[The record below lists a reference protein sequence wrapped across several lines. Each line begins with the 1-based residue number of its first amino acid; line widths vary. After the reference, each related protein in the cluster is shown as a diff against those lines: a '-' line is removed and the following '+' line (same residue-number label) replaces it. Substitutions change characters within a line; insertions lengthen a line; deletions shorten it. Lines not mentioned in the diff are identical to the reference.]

1 MQFTELT
8 PQEFDQFTRAHFS
21 HFTQTLANYN
31 LKKDSGVETYLVG
44 VKEDGEVRAASL
56 VTLTPVMKVFKYAYT
71 NRGPVMDYSDKR
83 VFDVFFEGLTTF
95 LKPKKV
101 MYVRVDPYEVI
112 KERTHDGKITKDMG
126 NRYIYDYFKALGWD
140 HTGFTKGFDPIVQIR
155 WHSVL
160 ELEGSDPKTLLNN
173 MDSLRKRNIKKAQK
187 NGLHLRYL
195 ELDEIDVF
203 RKFMK
208 DTSEMKAFIDRD
220 DEYYISRKKHFGDN
234 VLIPLVYVDL
244 EEYNDSTRKDRD
256 QLVKNIDKA
265 KKGLEKDPD
274 NKKAENKIKNLSEQ
288 LANIEDKL
296 AEGEALLKEHGRE
309 LPVASS
315 YYFITPHEVVYLA
328 GGSANEFRHFA
339 GSYLIQWHMIN
350 YALEHNIDI
359 YNFYGISGNFTP
371 EAEDYGVIQFK
382 KGFNAK
388 VLEYIGDFIKPVNGP
403 AYTAYTNLAKLRTFI
418 GR

>member
-8 PQEFDQFTRAHFS
+8 TQEFEQFTRAHFS
-21 HFTQTLANYN
+21 HFTQTVDNYN
-31 LKKDSGVETYLVG
+31 LKKDAGVETYLVG
-44 VKEDGEVRAASL
+44 VKDGGEIKAASL

-83 VFDVFFEGLTTF
+83 VFDAFFEGLTEF

-101 MYVRVDPYEVI
+101 MYARVDPYEVI
-112 KERTHDGKITKDMG
+112 KERTHDGEITKDMG
-126 NRYIYDYFKALGWD
+126 NRYIFDYFKALGWS
-140 HTGFTKGFDPIVQIR
+140 HTGFTKGFDPVVQIR

-160 ELEGSDPKTLLNN
+160 DLAGKDPEMLLDD

-208 DTSEMKAFIDRD
+208 DTSEMKAFMDRD

-244 EEYNDSTRKDRD
+244 EEYNESTQKDRD
-256 QLVKNIDKA
+256 QLAKNIDKA
-265 KKGLEKDPD
+265 KKTLEKDPA
-274 NKKAENKIKNLSEQ
+274 NKKAENKITNLAEQ
-288 LANIEDKL
+288 LGNIEEKL
-296 AEGEALLKEHGRE
+296 AEGEALLQKHGRE

-350 YALEHNIDI
+350 YALENDIDV
-359 YNFYGISGNFTP
+359 YNFYGISGKFTP

-403 AYTAYTNLAKLRTFI
+403 AYSAYKGLAKLRTFT